1 MPWLRAGTVAV
12 TNGSTTVTG
21 TNADF
26 AANAR
31 TGDSFVGPDGLNY
44 EVANVASATVISILP
59 AYKGPTASGAAYA
72 IMPVQGY
79 DKMLSDAF
87 NNLNNQF
94 GPKLAALG
102 TTGNY
107 DILPVT
113 KGGTG
118 GTTQAAART
127 GLGLGTS
134 STRDYTGTGF
144 ARIAIDA
151 TTMAKVPDG
160 TWRGLGGSLDLRG
173 TFLESGTP
181 ADVTGIG
188 FVTGFADRVALGIP
202 TATMPSSAYVQL
214 TVLTPFVTP
223 SGNPGQT
230 TLRVARAMGIE
241 ITQYAVSATTWSAWS
256 EPNVRGGANST
267 ITSLSGL
274 TTALSVAQ
282 GGTGNNTGTATK
294 LAAAAIVG
302 TATQAGGVPTG
313 AIIEHVE
320 LSSGNYV
327 RFACG
332 TMWCYRNALESLQ
345 ATSVLGSL
353 FVSAA
358 ASNFTFPKAFVGTP
372 SVTPIGAAYATSIGW
387 AALDSQATNTT
398 TGSIKW
404 ISPLTGSSGY
414 VGYLAIGRWY

>member
-1 MPWLRAGTVAV
+1 MMGK
-12 TNGSTTVTG
+12 N
-21 TNADF
+21 
-26 AANAR
+26 
-31 TGDSFVGPDGLNY
+31 
-44 EVANVASATVISILP
+44 
-59 AYKGPTASGAAYA
+59 
-72 IMPVQGY
+72 
-79 DKMLSDAF
+79 DK
-87 NNLNNQF
+87 
-94 GPKLAALG
+94 
-102 TTGNY
+102 
-107 DILPVT
+107 
-113 KGGTG
+113 
-118 GTTQAAART
+118 
-127 GLGLGTS
+127 
-134 STRDYTGTGF
+134 
-144 ARIAIDA
+144 
-151 TTMAKVPDG
+151 
-160 TWRGLGGSLDLRG
+160 
-173 TFLESGTP
+173 
-181 ADVTGIG
+181 
-188 FVTGFADRVALGIP
+188 
-202 TATMPSSAYVQL
+202 
-214 TVLTPFVTP
+214 
-223 SGNPGQT
+223 
-230 TLRVARAMGIE
+230 
-241 ITQYAVSATTWSAWS
+241 S
-256 EPNVRGGANST
+256 EPW
-267 ITSLSGL
+267 IL
-274 TTALSVAQ
+274 
-282 GGTGNNTGTATK
+282 